1 MMLAGDHMA
10 YDTAI
15 VLHED
20 KNYYPSAEEVY
31 GDAEVLVQDED
42 TQPLTK
48 PIIAPMDRKVFSVLE
63 KAAPETTVC
72 ALLILSM

>member
-1 MMLAGDHMA
+1 M
-10 YDTAI
+10 

-20 KNYYPSAEEVY
+20 KKYYPSAEEVY

-48 PIIAPMDRKVFSVLE
+48 PIIAPMDMKVFSVLE
-63 KAAPETTVC
+63 KTVPSTTVC
-72 ALLILSM
+72 RDAGTCGYLWIVEREFG